1 MIYSYMKIII
11 RLFTCS
17 EGWFFS
23 DLKEISLKDFAYVY
37 VIVVYKSKKGDE
49 SIIIPVINEVMVNQ

>member
-23 DLKEISLKDFAYVY
+23 DLKEISLKDFAYV
-37 VIVVYKSKKGDE
+37 IVVYKSKKGDE